1 LSPFCRLELNELM
14 GPAAME
20 APDSPFTF
28 CEALSVVG
36 LDNSISTCVVGL
48 FRFAKKFVGV
58 FDFGA

>member
-1 LSPFCRLELNELM
+1 M
-14 GPAAME
+14 GPAATE

-36 LDNSISTCVVGL
+36 FDNSILTCVVGL
-48 FRFAKKFVGV
+48 FRSAKKFVGV